1 MVKIAVFLILLI
13 GIMIYPVIESKN
25 IKKTKTYKTKLPPV
39 EFYLGEFYEYEPN
52 LTKFGTFDEFIVRKE
67 SYYGKRVFL
76 NDKVANDQIYL
87 DEATYR
93 GKKLYGKYVNFYSDE
108 YNLTTDFA
116 IYDTVSGTLSGDKFA
131 FTSRSFKG
139 FGVKFDIDKNKNIKA
154 DKITY
159 FLKVEK

>member
-1 MVKIAVFLILLI
+1 MVKISVFAILLI

-25 IKKTKTYKTKLPPV
+25 VKKIKNYKTTLPPV
-39 EFYLGEFYEYEPN
+39 EFYLGEFYKYEPN
-52 LTKFGTFDEFIVRKE
+52 LTKYGTFDEFIVKKG
-67 SYYGKRVFL
+67 SYFAKRIFL

-87 DEATYR
+87 DQAIYR
-93 GKKLYGKYVNFYSDE
+93 GNKLFGKYVNFFSKD

-116 IYDTVSGTLSGDKFA
+116 VYDTNTGLLSGDKFA

-139 FGVKFDIDKNKNIKA
+139 FGVKFDIDKNKTIKA